1 MGSVFVPTE
10 ETFPGTAD
18 AVVVGGGIV
27 GVASAFWLSRAGLDT
42 VLVEMRDDLS
52 TLTTANSIECF
63 RTQFTE
69 PAMAELALPSVEVF
83 ENFADVIGIPG
94 VDISIR
100 QQGYLFVTD
109 NPAMEENLKS
119 AVEKHHKLGATG
131 SEFLDHDA
139 LLARF
144 PYLSERVV
152 GATFCQRDGWL
163 SSHEATQGFAKGSSA
178 RFLLN
183 TKASAIRQDSAQ
195 AGGARGVS
203 AVVTTRGTISTRVV
217 VNAAGP
223 YAGMVGRMA
232 GLDLPLE
239 PVRRQKVYISPKP
252 QIPQDAPLTVDL
264 DQDAYWRPETGGAYI
279 AWVDP
284 DEPAGEPAEE
294 LPTDWDFAATVLNK
308 LVRLNPFWEQ
318 IAETLKGED
327 VHPSAGQYVYTPDE
341 QPLIGPVPEVAGFHL
356 NCGYWAGVM
365 LSPEAGRR
373 LANLVTG
380 AVDPKENALR
390 PTRYAEGIVYE
401 GDSFLRGRH

>member
-1 MGSVFVPTE
+1 LGSVFVPTE
-10 ETFPGTAD
+10 ETFPRTAD

-42 VLVEMRDDLS
+42 VLVEMRDGLS
-52 TLTTANSIECF
+52 TLTTAESIECF

-83 ENFADVIGIPG
+83 ENFADVIGIAG
-94 VDISIR
+94 YDTSMR

-109 NPAMEENLKS
+109 DAGMVDDLKS
-119 AVEKHHKLGATG
+119 AVGKHHSLGATS
-131 SEFLDHDA
+131 SEFLGHDE

-144 PYLSERVV
+144 PYLSDRVV
-152 GATFCQRDGWL
+152 GGTFCERDGWL

-183 TKASAIRQDSAQ
+183 TRATGIQEDRGQ

-203 AVVTTRGTISTRVV
+203 AVETTRGTISTRIV

-232 GLDLPLE
+232 DLDLPLE
-239 PVRRQKVYISPKP
+239 PVRRQKVYVSPKP
-252 QIPQDAPLTVDL
+252 QIPQDAPLTIDL
-264 DQDAYWRPETGGAYI
+264 AEDAYWRPETGGAYI

-284 DEPAGEPAEE
+284 DEPAGEPVEE
-294 LPTDWDFAATVLNK
+294 LPADWDYAATVLDK
-308 LVRLNPFWEQ
+308 LIRLNPFWEEV
-318 IAETLKGED
+318 AETLKGED

-373 LANLVTG
+373 VANLVIG
-380 AVDPKENALR
+380 AMDPKENALR
-390 PTRYAEGIVYE
+390 PTRYAEGIVHQ
-401 GDSFLRGRH
+401 GDSFLRGRR